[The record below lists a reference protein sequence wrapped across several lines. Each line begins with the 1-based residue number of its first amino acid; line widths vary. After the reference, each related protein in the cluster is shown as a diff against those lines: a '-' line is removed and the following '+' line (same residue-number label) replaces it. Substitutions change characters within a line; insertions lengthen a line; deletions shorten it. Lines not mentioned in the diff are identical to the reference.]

1 MEAKQS
7 KDIPERILSLARV
20 DWREATVVILL
31 GVGGLVAILTSSRA
45 HGMTEKRIKDKV
57 LHCSASQ
64 EELGE
69 ADLCAKTTAVST
81 DRPSGQN

>member
-1 MEAKQS
+1 MEVKQS

-20 DWREATVVILL
+20 DSRETTVVILP

-45 HGMTEKRIKDKV
+45 QGTTEKRIKDKV
-57 LHCSASQ
+57 LHCFASQ

-69 ADLCAKTTAVST
+69 ADLYAKTTAVST